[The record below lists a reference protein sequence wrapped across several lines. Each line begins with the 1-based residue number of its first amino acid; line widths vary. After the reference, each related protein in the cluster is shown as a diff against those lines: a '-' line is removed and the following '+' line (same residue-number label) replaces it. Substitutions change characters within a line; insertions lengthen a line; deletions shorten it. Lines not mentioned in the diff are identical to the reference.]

1 MKTKLHLSIATTWQR
16 LAATARR
23 FALGLLV
30 LSGLLWSAPPGLQ
43 AQTNGT
49 EEYTFLTLAGP
60 AESGP
65 GAVDGSGSAA
75 RFHFPEGVAVDSDG
89 YVYVAD
95 TYNHT
100 VRKISPAGS
109 VATLAGLAGNRGSA
123 DGTGSHARFNEPR
136 GVVVDSADNVYLADS
151 GSHTIR
157 KISPAGDVTTLA
169 GLAGQSGSAD
179 GTDSAARFN
188 GPHGLAVDSA
198 GNLYVADRWNHT
210 IRKISSVGVVTTLA
224 GRAGS
229 WGSADGTGSS
239 ARFNNPWGVA
249 VDSVGCLYVADRAN
263 FTIRKIGPD
272 GAVTT
277 LAGNASVED
286 HKDGTGSAARFTA
299 AAAVAVD
306 GAGNVYVADRITI
319 RKIGPG
325 GLVTTLAGNPEQYGN
340 VDGIGPTA
348 EFLRP
353 GGVAVDREGNVYVA
367 DTENCMI
374 RKVSPAGGVTTLA
387 GKGGRKP
394 SSADGTGSAARFAW
408 PHGVAVDGADNV
420 YVADLLN
427 CTIRKIAPG
436 GVVTTLAGLAAFEDA
451 QGNPVGGS
459 GSTDGTGNAARFSSP
474 FGVAVD
480 RGGNVYVGDSGNRTI
495 RKISPAGDVTTLA
508 GLAGQLGSAD
518 GTGSSARFHN
528 PRGVAVDSAGNLYVA
543 DSWNHTIRKVTP
555 SGEVTTLAGQAGARG
570 SADGTGSAARF
581 NEPSGVAVD
590 RAGNVY
596 VAEPRNNTV
605 RKISPAGVVTT
616 LAGDAQ
622 DPQDPGSDCWPDFYA
637 DGRNSAARFFGPR
650 GVAVDSAGNVYVADT
665 LNQVIRKID
674 PTGQVTTLAGLVGLC
689 EEAGRLGGY
698 DRNGSVDG
706 TGSAARFMF
715 PVALAVDSSGK
726 LYVADIDIG
735 GLDSELVPDT
745 IRIRFKACA
754 DRPVVDLPLA
764 SVGVTRQLDTSPQTA
779 TAWQWSWIRRPAGS
793 RTELS
798 STTIRN
804 PTFTPDVPDLYVFRL
819 LATNQMTGAVSLRT
833 VELNAVPANV
843 AVLSSPQ
850 RLSNG
855 SFQLT
860 LISQTNQAYTLQV
873 STDFSAWTDWT
884 NVTPWSFSTPLI
896 DPDAE
901 RHEQRFYRVRNP

>member
-239 ARFNNPWGVA
+239 ARF
-249 VDSVGCLYVADRAN
+249 
-263 FTIRKIGPD
+263 
-272 GAVTT
+272 
-277 LAGNASVED
+277 
-286 HKDGTGSAARFTA
+286 
-299 AAAVAVD
+299 
-306 GAGNVYVADRITI
+306 
-319 RKIGPG
+319 
-325 GLVTTLAGNPEQYGN
+325 
-340 VDGIGPTA
+340 
-348 EFLRP
+348 
-353 GGVAVDREGNVYVA
+353 
-367 DTENCMI
+367 
-374 RKVSPAGGVTTLA
+374 
-387 GKGGRKP
+387 
-394 SSADGTGSAARFAW
+394 
-408 PHGVAVDGADNV
+408 
-420 YVADLLN
+420 
-427 CTIRKIAPG
+427 
-436 GVVTTLAGLAAFEDA
+436 
-451 QGNPVGGS
+451 
-459 GSTDGTGNAARFSSP
+459 
-474 FGVAVD
+474 
-480 RGGNVYVGDSGNRTI
+480 
-495 RKISPAGDVTTLA
+495 
-508 GLAGQLGSAD
+508 
-518 GTGSSARFHN
+518 HN

-726 LYVADIDIG
+726 LYGADIDIG